1 MEKMEIYSTLTDNI
15 YEENEIDD
23 NNNNKGSN
31 KKNKLEKKQN
41 INELAKTKQIKDNDS
56 LNFDDKMNFYEV
68 QKKDIINYLTPI
80 KVNNIKYIENKS
92 NNKSENNIN
101 NNKNL
106 HDELSNLFLNISDDN
121 KNIMVS
127 ELDIELSN
135 SKSNNYTDYKSN
147 QNNLC
152 ESNNDKYTNNI
163 NIIKKRELEF
173 KKEIEQNLKKFLKY
187 NQENNNEKNNFNNV
201 KENKIKDKLR
211 MKMKLKKIKKQSHEI
226 NYCLTDISNKNS
238 KYKNIQNSFVIGKNK
253 LNFYHP
259 YHNNSNFNSSFKNQ
273 IKEFNTKNNIH
284 EKNNDVIKI
293 NFPNKRTIK
302 INNRIISKMNKKSN
316 LNHNKKQKL
325 FNYTSIK
332 ENKNLIFN
340 KKNDL
345 SDFFIFRK
353 NKENQKILNTIGN
366 HFNKN
371 KINKDFLN
379 KSEKRNKIEKT
390 NKLNY
395 NSLIKFNKNAKE
407 KIDSNIHNTNNNN
420 IKDKNIII
428 QNFNWIDY
436 NDINININNNFIKP
450 YKLSKYQND
459 YKKSLSLKKNILNN
473 YNNYKNSSI
482 SHNTIFKKENLF
494 KKLFKNKNLGDS
506 YIKKNHKNNTSLN
519 NSYFKRINKE
529 KKLTYKE
536 NHDNKNRILND
547 YLNKTD
553 LIKNKLKYIKVNNN
567 FQLKRN
573 YNTIN
578 NNIFMS
584 LTSKKRD
591 INNKITKQK
600 TFNQIE
606 NANLSNNNL
615 KNEKFIRQKKEKRNT
630 QICSNN
636 IKKNL
641 FKYINCI

>member
-101 NNKNL
+101 NNKNF

-187 NQENNNEKNNFNNV
+187 NQENNNEKNNFNNI

-211 MKMKLKKIKKQSHEI
+211 MKMKLKKLKKQSHEI

-238 KYKNIQNSFVIGKNK
+238 KYKNKNSFVIGKNK

-273 IKEFNTKNNIH
+273 TKEFNTRNNIH
-284 EKNNDVIKI
+284 DKNNDVIKI

-316 LNHNKKQKL
+316 LNHNKKQKP

-345 SDFFIFRK
+345 SDFFIFKK

-379 KSEKRNKIEKT
+379 KSEKRNKIEKS

-395 NSLIKFNKNAKE
+395 NSLIKFNKNIKE

-450 YKLSKYQND
+450 YKFSKYQND

-506 YIKKNHKNNTSLN
+506 YIKKNRKNNTSLN

-591 INNKITKQK
+591 INNKLTKQK